1 MTLDP
6 NSALGRFVAVGLV
19 VIVAGFVWQLLIEP
33 VTSAFAERW
42 EARADLEESLGEYRR
57 RSGPLDELI
66 RQRDEL
72 LGRQAGQTG
81 LLTEANAALAGAAL
95 QATARRILEAN
106 GSSLRSLQALPMRP
120 EKNLQRVAVR
130 IDTTA
135 PSGRLL
141 DLLYA
146 IDTASPFLFIEG
158 IDLRV
163 PDNLPRDGAGHAQ
176 IAIRAEIAAYR
187 RPETP

>member
-1 MTLDP
+1 MTVHP

-19 VIVAGFVWQLLIEP
+19 VIVAGLVWLLVLEP
-33 VTSAFAERW
+33 ITGAFAERW
-42 EARADLEESLGEYRR
+42 EVRADLQTSLMEYHR
-57 RSGPLDELI
+57 RSASLNELT

-106 GSSLRSLQALPMRP
+106 GSALRSLQALPVRP

-130 IDTTA
+130 VDTTA
-135 PSGRLL
+135 PSVRLL

-146 IDTASPFLFIEG
+146 IDTASPYLFIEN

-163 PDNLPRDGAGHAQ
+163 PDNLPRDGVGHAQ
-176 IAIRAEIAAYR
+176 IALRAEIAAYR
-187 RPETP
+187 RAETP